1 MHPCLLNYYDRFFL
15 TLSKVTEI
23 VFSAVNNSLIM
34 NMKTIQK
41 LTTVYK
47 RKNDIASTHRKG
59 PPRMPSLYIVSSGKQ
74 HERTGNPPYFLL
86 GHQLSTGIAFSFLF
100 FLFFS
105 IFKFLYLLFCLF
117 TFQTLSP

>member
-23 VFSAVNNSLIM
+23 VFPTVNNSLIM

-47 RKNDIASTHRKG
+47 WKNDISSTHRKVL
-59 PPRMPSLYIVSSGKQ
+59 PRMPNLYSFLGEAAGEDWKPFLFPAVSS
-74 HERTGNPPYFLL
+74 T
-86 GHQLSTGIAFSFLF
+86 
-100 FLFFS
+100 
-105 IFKFLYLLFCLF
+105 
-117 TFQTLSP
+117 